1 MVKVASLVR
10 CHRRTWQLEGVLDQC
25 LNSFPEAGVESYV
38 ILMPDRPTEEVSQ
51 IVVKWQSNDRVIVV
65 YPPEAD
71 GHRWAKTGMQGLN
84 AGLSAMEEAGI
95 NPDWVHFRDDDE
107 MLGIGWKTRLK
118 KCLEDKDTL
127 AWLAVSLYIWYD
139 RENESPAVNINQLHY
154 SPIFF
159 RWVLGDRFPE
169 DGRSTQVTSRI
180 QQRILRNKY
189 RKRTLPF
196 YLYDFGVTN
205 YTQQE
210 REDMVKRMNEAGKD
224 DGYTRAFVDEP
235 VLVDLDKIIRED
247 TPPLDM
253 ITYQLRRKGLLNEP
267 IES

>member
-1 MVKVASLVR
+1 MVKVAILLR

-25 LNSFPEAGVESYV
+25 LRGFPEVGICPHV
-38 ILMPDRPTEEVSQ
+38 ILMPDRPTEEVKA
-51 IVVKWQSNDRVIVV
+51 IVAKWGENERVLVV
-65 YPPEAD
+65 EPKKVE
-71 GHRWAKTGMQGLN
+71 GHRWAKTGMIGLNQGLD
-84 AGLSAMEEAGI
+84 AMEKAGI
-95 NPDWVHFRDDDE
+95 KPDWVHFRDDDE

-139 RENESPAVNINQLHY
+139 RAEESPAVNINQMHY

-159 RWVLGDRFPE
+159 RYVKGDRFPE
-169 DGRSTQVTSRI
+169 DGRSTQVTDRI
-180 QQRILRNKY
+180 QKRILRNKY

-205 YTQQE
+205 YSQMD
-210 REDMVKRMNEAGKD
+210 REAMVKRMNEAGKD